1 MSQSCVSIFS
11 PSISPLSINRDVCL
25 GMFHSFK
32 SLVST
37 NASSLLLSTK
47 PKQGKNKRLTKSKK
61 GGKKKAVDPFLKK
74 EWYKLVAPS
83 IFAEKNC
90 GKTIITKTAGTKIAS
105 DYLKGR
111 VVELSLAD
119 LNNNEAMSYRKIK
132 LCVEDV
138 QGYNCLLNFHGMDM
152 TRDKLCSLI
161 KKKQSIIEANVDC
174 RTTDGYIVRMFCIAF
189 TKKQDDQLKETC
201 YAKSAKMKQIRAKM
215 VATMSGLAGKGDLKT
230 LVKALIAG
238 TTGEEIERE
247 ASSIFPIKDC
257 YIRKVKVI
265 KKPKFDVT
273 ALMEWHNDDGQDVGA
288 NVAPA
293 VASENV
299 AGAGGRL

>member
-1 MSQSCVSIFS
+1 MAV
-11 PSISPLSINRDVCL
+11 
-25 GMFHSFK
+25 
-32 SLVST
+32 
-37 NASSLLLSTK
+37 
-47 PKQGKNKRLTKSKK
+47 GKNKRLTKSKK
-61 GGKKKAVDPFLKK
+61 GGKKKIVDPFLKK
-74 EWYKLVAPS
+74 EWYKLIAPS
-83 IFAEKNC
+83 IFSEKNC
-90 GKTIITKTAGTKIAS
+90 GKTIVTKTQGTKVAS
-105 DYLKGR
+105 DGLKGR
-111 VVELSLAD
+111 VIELSLAD

-161 KKKQSIIEANVDC
+161 KKKQSIIEANVDV

-201 YAKSAKMKQIRAKM
+201 YAKSAKERSIRGKM
-215 VATMSGLAGKGDLKT
+215 VSTMATLGGKGDLKA
-230 LVKALIAG
+230 LVKSLISG
-238 TTGEEIERE
+238 TTGEEIEKE

-257 YIRKVKVI
+257 FIRKVKVI

-273 ALMEWHNDDGQDVGA
+273 SLMEWHNDDGADVGA
-288 NVAPA
+288 NVAP
-293 VASENV
+293 VVEEELV

>member
-1 MSQSCVSIFS
+1 MAI
-11 PSISPLSINRDVCL
+11 
-25 GMFHSFK
+25 
-32 SLVST
+32 
-37 NASSLLLSTK
+37 
-47 PKQGKNKRLTKSKK
+47 GKNKRLTKSKK
-61 GGKKKAVDPFLKK
+61 GSKKKAVDPFLKK
-74 EWYKLVAPS
+74 EWYQLLAPS
-83 IFAEKNC
+83 IFAEKKC
-90 GKTIITKTAGTKIAS
+90 GKTIITKTQGTKIAS
-105 DYLKGR
+105 DGLKGR
-111 VVELSLAD
+111 VIELSLAD

-132 LCVEDV
+132 LCIEDV
-138 QGYNCLLNFHGMDM
+138 QGFNCLLNFHGMDM

-161 KKKQSIIEANVDC
+161 KKKQSIIEANVDA

-201 YAKSAKMKQIRAKM
+201 YAKSAKMKTIRGKM
-215 VATMSGLAGKGDLKT
+215 VNTMSTLAGKGDLKT

-247 ASSIFPIKDC
+247 ASSVFPIKDC

-273 ALMEWHNDDGQDVGA
+273 ALMEWHTDDGQDVGA

-293 VASENV
+293 IVEETV
-299 AGAGGRL
+299 AGSGGRL